1 MTYCMIQFEVE
12 ANCGNAR
19 AGVLETQ
26 HGKIHT
32 PIFMPVGT
40 LGTVKGMT
48 PEEVCEIGAE
58 IILGNTYHL
67 FLRPGDELIKKMG
80 GLHKFMNWHGPIL
93 TDSGGFQVFSLAKLL
108 KLDEEGVVIRS
119 HLDGSK
125 IKLTPEISIEI
136 QQNLGST
143 IMMCFD
149 ECLELP
155 ASRIEVE
162 HSIALTARWAKR
174 CKEAQVKTN
183 GISGEQALFGIFQGG
198 GELDLR
204 EQSLEQIVEIDFDG
218 YAIGGLSVGESK
230 EEMYRVAHHITP
242 KMPAEKPRYLMGV
255 GDPEDLLEGIEAGID
270 MFDCVLPTR
279 NARNGSLFTSRGK
292 ISIKQ
297 NQYKEDPEPLDPDCA
312 CSTCQNYSR
321 AYLRHLFKSNEILGV
336 RLNTYHNLFFY
347 LTLVKGARAA
357 VKDQHFPEFKKDF
370 LEKYRSGLDGD

>member
-1 MTYCMIQFEVE
+1 MIQFEVE
-12 ANCGNAR
+12 ANCGNSR
-19 AGVLETQ
+19 AGVLQTP

-48 PEEVCEIGAE
+48 PEEVREIGAE

-67 FLRPGDELIKKMG
+67 HLRPGDELVQKMG
-80 GLHKFMNWHGPIL
+80 GLHRFMNWQGPIL

-125 IKLTPEISIEI
+125 IKLTPEISIQI

-143 IMMCFD
+143 IMMCLD
-149 ECLELP
+149 ECLKLP
-155 ASRIEVE
+155 ASRQEVE
-162 HSIALTARWAKR
+162 RSIGLTSRWAKR
-174 CKEAQVKTN
+174 CKEARSKAN
-183 GISGEQALFGIFQGG
+183 GVFEEQALFGIFQGG

-230 EEMYRVAHHITP
+230 EEMYYVTSQIAP
-242 KMPAEKPRYLMGV
+242 KMPAERPRYLMGV

-270 MFDCVLPTR
+270 MFDCVMPTR
-279 NARNGSLFTSRGK
+279 NARNGSLFTSHGK

-297 NQYKEDPEPLDPDCA
+297 SRFQQDPEPLDPDCA

-321 AYLRHLFKSNEILGV
+321 AYLRHLFKSSEILGV

-347 LTLVKGARAA
+347 LSLVKDAREAT
-357 VKDQHFPEFKKDF
+357 KEQRFPEFKKNF
-370 LEKYRSGLDGD
+370 LEKYQSGLEGD

>member
-1 MTYCMIQFEVE
+1 MIQFEVE
-12 ANCGNAR
+12 ANCGNSR
-19 AGVLETQ
+19 AGTLETP

-48 PEEVCEIGAE
+48 PEEVHEIGAE

-67 FLRPGDELIKKMG
+67 HLRPGDELVKKMG
-80 GLHKFMNWHGPIL
+80 GLHKFMNWPGPIL
-93 TDSGGFQVFSLAKLL
+93 TASGGFQVFSLAKLL
-108 KLDEEGVVIRS
+108 KLNEEGVEIRS
-119 HLDGSK
+119 HLDGTK
-125 IKLTPEISIEI
+125 IKLTPEISIAI

-155 ASRIEVE
+155 ATRLEVE
-162 HSIALTARWAKR
+162 RSIALTARWAKR
-174 CKEAQVKTN
+174 CKEARTKASGVF
-183 GISGEQALFGIFQGG
+183 GEQALFGIFQGG

-204 EQSLEQIVEIDFDG
+204 EQSLEQIVEIGFDG

-230 EEMYRVAHHITP
+230 EEMYRVAHHIAA
-242 KMPAEKPRYLMGV
+242 KMPADKPRYLMGV

-270 MFDCVLPTR
+270 MFDCVMPTR
-279 NARNGSLFTSRGK
+279 NARNGSLFTSHGK

-297 NQYKEDPEPLDPDCA
+297 SRFQEDPEPLDPDCA
-312 CSTCQNYSR
+312 CSTCQHYSR
-321 AYLRHLFKSNEILGV
+321 AYLRHLYKSNEVLGI

-347 LTLVKGARAA
+347 LSLVKGARAA
-357 VKDQHFPEFKKDF
+357 IKEQRFPEFKKDF
-370 LEKYRSGLDGD
+370 LDKYRSGIDGA

>member
-1 MTYCMIQFEVE
+1 MIQFEVE
-12 ANCGNAR
+12 ANCGNSR
-19 AGVLETQ
+19 AGTLETP

-48 PEEVCEIGAE
+48 PEEVHEIGAE

-67 FLRPGDELIKKMG
+67 HLRPGDELVKKMG
-80 GLHKFMNWHGPIL
+80 GLHKFMNWPGPIL

-108 KLDEEGVVIRS
+108 KLNEEGVEIRS
-119 HLDGSK
+119 HLDGTK
-125 IKLTPEISIEI
+125 IKLTPEISIAI

-155 ASRIEVE
+155 ATRLEVE
-162 HSIALTARWAKR
+162 RSIALTARWAKR
-174 CKEAQVKTN
+174 CKEARTKS
-183 GISGEQALFGIFQGG
+183 SGVF

-204 EQSLEQIVEIDFDG
+204 EQSLEQIVEIGFDG

-230 EEMYRVAHHITP
+230 EEMYRVAHHIAA
-242 KMPAEKPRYLMGV
+242 KMPADKPRYLMGV

-270 MFDCVLPTR
+270 MFDCVMPTR
-279 NARNGSLFTSRGK
+279 NARNGSLFTSHGK

-297 NQYKEDPEPLDPDCA
+297 SRFQEDPEPLDPDCA
-312 CSTCQNYSR
+312 CSTCQHYSR
-321 AYLRHLFKSNEILGV
+321 AYLRHLYKSNEVLGI

-347 LTLVKGARAA
+347 LSLVKGARAA
-357 VKDQHFPEFKKDF
+357 IKEQRFPEFKKDF
-370 LEKYRSGLDGD
+370 LEKYRSGIDGA

>member
-1 MTYCMIQFEVE
+1 MIQFEVE
-12 ANCGNAR
+12 ANCGNSR
-19 AGVLETQ
+19 AGVLQTP

-48 PEEVCEIGAE
+48 PEEVREIGAE

-67 FLRPGDELIKKMG
+67 HLRPGDELVQKMG
-80 GLHKFMNWHGPIL
+80 GLHRFMNWQGPIL

-125 IKLTPEISIEI
+125 IKLTPEISIQI

-143 IMMCFD
+143 IMMCLD
-149 ECLELP
+149 ECLKLP
-155 ASRIEVE
+155 ASRQEGE
-162 HSIALTARWAKR
+162 RSIGLTSRWAKR
-174 CKEAQVKTN
+174 CKEARSKAN
-183 GISGEQALFGIFQGG
+183 GVFEEQALFGIFQGG

-230 EEMYRVAHHITP
+230 EEMYYVTSQIAP

-270 MFDCVLPTR
+270 MFDCVMPTR
-279 NARNGSLFTSRGK
+279 NARNGSLFTSHGK

-297 NQYKEDPEPLDPDCA
+297 SRFQQDPEPLDPDCA

-321 AYLRHLFKSNEILGV
+321 AYLRHLFKSSEILGV

-347 LTLVKGARAA
+347 LSLVKDAREAI
-357 VKDQHFPEFKKDF
+357 KEQRFPEFKKNF
-370 LEKYRSGLDGD
+370 LEKYQSGLEGD

>member
-1 MTYCMIQFEVE
+1 MIQFEVE
-12 ANCGNAR
+12 ANCGNSR
-19 AGVLETQ
+19 AGVLQTP

-48 PEEVCEIGAE
+48 PEEVREIGAE

-67 FLRPGDELIKKMG
+67 HLRPGDELVQKMG
-80 GLHKFMNWHGPIL
+80 GLHRFMNWQGPIL

-125 IKLTPEISIEI
+125 IKLTPEISIQI

-143 IMMCFD
+143 IMMCLD
-149 ECLELP
+149 ECLKLP
-155 ASRIEVE
+155 ASRQEVE
-162 HSIALTARWAKR
+162 RSIGLTSRWAKR
-174 CKEAQVKTN
+174 CKEARSKAN
-183 GISGEQALFGIFQGG
+183 GVFEEQALFGIFQGG

-230 EEMYRVAHHITP
+230 EEMYYVTSQIAP

-270 MFDCVLPTR
+270 MFDCVMPTR
-279 NARNGSLFTSRGK
+279 NARNGSLFTSHGK

-297 NQYKEDPEPLDPDCA
+297 SRFQQDPEPLDPDCA
-312 CSTCQNYSR
+312 CSTCQPYSR
-321 AYLRHLFKSNEILGV
+321 AFLRHLFKSSEILGV

-347 LTLVKGARAA
+347 LSLVKDAREAI
-357 VKDQHFPEFKKDF
+357 KEQRFPEFKKNF
-370 LEKYRSGLDGD
+370 LEKYQSGLEGD

>member
-1 MTYCMIQFEVE
+1 MIQFEVE
-12 ANCGNAR
+12 ANCGNSR
-19 AGVLETQ
+19 AGTLQTP

-48 PEEVCEIGAE
+48 PEEVAEIGAE

-67 FLRPGDELIKKMG
+67 HLRPGDDLVKKMG

-108 KLDEEGVVIRS
+108 KLNEEGVEIRS
-119 HLDGSK
+119 HLAGTQ
-125 IKLTPEISIEI
+125 IKLTPEISIAI

-143 IMMCFD
+143 IMMCLD

-155 ASRIEVE
+155 ATRIEVE
-162 HSIALTARWAKR
+162 RSIGLTARWAKR
-174 CKEAQVKTN
+174 CKEARTKSSGVF
-183 GISGEQALFGIFQGG
+183 GEQALFGIFQGG

-230 EEMYRVAHHITP
+230 EEMYRVAHHIAP
-242 KMPAEKPRYLMGV
+242 KMPAGKPRYLMGV
-255 GDPEDLLEGIEAGID
+255 GDPEDLLEGIESGID
-270 MFDCVLPTR
+270 MFDCVMPTR

-297 NQYKEDPEPLDPDCA
+297 SRFQQDPEPLDPDCA
-312 CSTCQNYSR
+312 CSTCHNYSR

-347 LTLVKGARAA
+347 LSLVKGARAA
-357 VKDQHFPEFKKDF
+357 IKQHRFSAFKKDF

>member
-1 MTYCMIQFEVE
+1 MIQFEVE
-12 ANCGNAR
+12 AICGNSR
-19 AGVLETQ
+19 GGVISTP

-40 LGTVKGMT
+40 LGTVKGMK
-48 PEEVCEIGAE
+48 PEEVAAIGAE

-67 FLRPGDELIKKMG
+67 HLRPGDALVKKMG
-80 GLHKFMNWHGPIL
+80 GLQKFMNWHGPIL
-93 TDSGGFQVFSLAKLL
+93 TDSGGFQIFSMSKLL
-108 KLDEEGVVIRS
+108 KLDEEGVEIRS
-119 HLDGSK
+119 HLDGLK
-125 IKLTPEISIEI
+125 IKLTPEISIAI

-149 ECLELP
+149 ECMELP
-155 ASRIEVE
+155 ATRIEVE
-162 HSIALTARWAKR
+162 RSIGLTARWAKR
-174 CKEAQVKTN
+174 CKEAQRKSRGVF
-183 GISGEQALFGIFQGG
+183 GEQALFGIFQGG

-204 EQSLEQIVEIDFDG
+204 EHSLEQIVEIDFDG

-230 EEMYRVAHHITP
+230 EEMYGVAHHITP
-242 KMPAEKPRYLMGV
+242 KMPVEKPRYLMGV

-270 MFDCVLPTR
+270 MFDCVMPTR

-297 NQYKEDPEPLDPDCA
+297 SRFRDDPEPLDPECE

-321 AYLRHLFKSNEILGV
+321 AYLRHLFKSSEILGV

-347 LTLVKGARAA
+347 LSLVKNARFAIKA
-357 VKDQHFPEFKKDF
+357 QRFSEFKKDF
-370 LEKYRSGLDGD
+370 LEKYHSGIDGD

>member
-1 MTYCMIQFEVE
+1 
-12 ANCGNAR
+12 
-19 AGVLETQ
+19 
-26 HGKIHT
+26 
-32 PIFMPVGT
+32 
-40 LGTVKGMT
+40 MT
-48 PEEVCEIGAE
+48 PEEVREIGAE

-67 FLRPGDELIKKMG
+67 HLRPGDELVQKMG
-80 GLHKFMNWHGPIL
+80 GLHRFMNWQGPIL

-125 IKLTPEISIEI
+125 IKLTPEISIQI

-143 IMMCFD
+143 IMMCLD
-149 ECLELP
+149 ECLKLP
-155 ASRIEVE
+155 ASRQEVE
-162 HSIALTARWAKR
+162 RSIGLTSRWAKR
-174 CKEAQVKTN
+174 CKEARSKAN
-183 GISGEQALFGIFQGG
+183 GVFEEQALFGIFQGG

-230 EEMYRVAHHITP
+230 EEMYYVTSQIAP

-270 MFDCVLPTR
+270 MFDCVMPTR
-279 NARNGSLFTSRGK
+279 NARNGSLFTSHGK

-297 NQYKEDPEPLDPDCA
+297 SRFQQDPEPLDPDCA

-321 AYLRHLFKSNEILGV
+321 AYLRHLFKSSEILGV

-347 LTLVKGARAA
+347 LSLVKDAREAI
-357 VKDQHFPEFKKDF
+357 KEQRFPEFKKNF
-370 LEKYRSGLDGD
+370 LEKYQSGLEGD

>member
-1 MTYCMIQFEVE
+1 MIQFEVE
-12 ANCGNAR
+12 ANCGNSR
-19 AGVLETQ
+19 AGVLQTP

-48 PEEVCEIGAE
+48 PEEVREIGAE

-67 FLRPGDELIKKMG
+67 HLRPGDELVQKMG
-80 GLHKFMNWHGPIL
+80 GLHRFMNWQGPIL

-125 IKLTPEISIEI
+125 IKLTPEISIQI

-143 IMMCFD
+143 IMMCLD
-149 ECLELP
+149 ECLKLP
-155 ASRIEVE
+155 ASRQEVE
-162 HSIALTARWAKR
+162 RSIGLTSRWAKR
-174 CKEAQVKTN
+174 CKEARSKAN
-183 GISGEQALFGIFQGG
+183 GVFEEQALFGIFQGG

-230 EEMYRVAHHITP
+230 EEMYYVTSQIAP

-270 MFDCVLPTR
+270 MFDCVMPTR
-279 NARNGSLFTSRGK
+279 NARNGSLFTSHGK

-297 NQYKEDPEPLDPDCA
+297 SRFQQDPEPLDPDCA
-312 CSTCQNYSR
+312 CSTCQNYSL
-321 AYLRHLFKSNEILGV
+321 AYLRHLFKSSEILGV

-347 LTLVKGARAA
+347 LSLVKDAREAI
-357 VKDQHFPEFKKDF
+357 KEQRFPEFKKNF
-370 LEKYRSGLDGD
+370 LEKYQSGLEGD